1 MGTGFRWPSSFLCFA
16 GGGSSSCSASPVPS
30 PSTTMRMGG
39 PSAFSGV
46 CATLTGAWKKRD
58 ATWDATWSR
67 LQKMKNKYL
76 LHNYFLHRPQ
86 DLLFLFGRLLRCSPF
101 VTHSKVRF
109 DHNAGNLQENE
120 RYIVQKHDAT
130 PNKCYT
136 IPLQLAV
143 RQATSLAVAS
153 STHGRA
159 WSEQAMRYPKREL
172 RHFSPLQFVAS
183 FPLVQVKS
191 FGNGNFLGQN
201 QPHFIRNCNVLTLF
215 PWNAMHNVFGRST
228 WDADLTDVTQ
238 SVSLPW
244 HRKWTLHSGSVRY
257 TTEKHTSNAVGV
269 SAPVGSPNISFVS
282 LCSKK
287 NPLNDLLL
295 LSHTYNSLSNAKKT
309 LSVLEILGTASTKKR
324 IGNVALI
331 FNCVA
336 FKNWTSAFK
345 STSLQHTS
353 ER

>member
-1 MGTGFRWPSSFLCFA
+1 MLHDT
-16 GGGSSSCSASPVPS
+16 CSACSAAGDFVGCGFFNSWPGLKRASNAVSETRVTAFFTFAICRIFPT
-30 PSTTMRMGG
+30 STGEK
-39 PSAFSGV
+39 F
-46 CATLTGAWKKRD
+46 W
-58 ATWDATWSR
+58 
-67 LQKMKNKYL
+67 
-76 LHNYFLHRPQ
+76 
-86 DLLFLFGRLLRCSPF
+86 
-101 VTHSKVRF
+101 
-109 DHNAGNLQENE
+109 
-120 RYIVQKHDAT
+120 
-130 PNKCYT
+130 
-136 IPLQLAV
+136 
-143 RQATSLAVAS
+143 
-153 STHGRA
+153 
-159 WSEQAMRYPKREL
+159 
-172 RHFSPLQFVAS
+172 
-183 FPLVQVKS
+183 
-191 FGNGNFLGQN
+191 NGNFLGQN
-201 QPHFIRNCNVLTLF
+201 QPNFMRNCTVLTLF
-215 PWNAMHNVFGRST
+215 PWNARHNVFGRST

-282 LCSKK
+282 LCSMK

-345 STSLQHTS
+345 STGLQHTF